1 MKIPQEVIDS
11 RILTAYLNTD
21 PELVISVENYNR
33 KMENARK
40 LMRSKIMLERIFLLL
55 NIVLL
60 IAVGII
66 GIKTG
71 GVFIL
76 NPRAEWLEYAALV
89 LFVAAFFFFGVKKR
103 NTIAVTAFSVPLIFM
118 DLRCAAMI
126 AVNVVL
132 TVFHQK
138 KLRDVRRRE
147 GYPYFTRIHIEKKNC
162 NAPENTEK
170 PDETQG

>member
-1 MKIPQEVIDS
+1 MKIPQEVIDN
-11 RILTAYLNTD
+11 RIFTAYLDTD

-40 LMRSKIMLERIFLLL
+40 IMRSKIMLERIFLLV
-55 NIVLL
+55 NIVML

-76 NPRAEWLEYAALV
+76 NPRVEWLEYVSLGLYIAAI
-89 LFVAAFFFFGVKKR
+89 FFFGMKKR
-103 NTIAVTAFSVPLIFM
+103 NFIVLTAFTIPLIFM
-118 DLRCAAMI
+118 DLRCVAMV
-126 AVNVVL
+126 AVNIVI

-138 KLRDVRRRE
+138 KLFEVKCKE
-147 GYPYFTRIHIEKKNC
+147 GYPYFTKIHIEKKNC
-162 NAPENTEK
+162 NAPENAEK
-170 PDETQG
+170 QDR